1 MFYDC
6 SSRNLRTGVEQ
17 LMISTLLNVKA
28 KQDIA
33 SRAAANIVE
42 NLREIET
49 SNIYFRFLGGQIN
62 AKSFVG
68 ILSLDIRKDEDF
80 EAYIVSTNE
89 TAAAIDL
96 EKLIRAIEPYCETIL
111 VD

>member
-1 MFYDC
+1 M
-6 SSRNLRTGVEQ
+6 V
-17 LMISTLLNVKA
+17 STLLNVKA

-33 SRAAANIVE
+33 SRAAANIIE

-49 SNIYFRFLGGQIN
+49 SNIYLRFMGAQVN
-62 AKSFVG
+62 AKSLVG
-68 ILSLDIRKDEDF
+68 LLSLDIKQNECF
-80 EAYIVSTNE
+80 EIYIYSTNE

-96 EKLIRAIEPYCETIL
+96 EKLLRAIEPYCEVIL